1 MKNESDLSPTQ
12 FNATIVQ
19 GLGAGAKDLESG
31 TIAEKAK
38 NKVKRESNFL
48 SVLEA
53 ALDAAMVEMA
63 NAMTEMDDTELDEL
77 SMASDDDLSFVDS
90 NVAIED
96 DLFDDIGSGLS
107 DFDGDESE
115 VLSQDELIS
124 SIEGGGDDT
133 SFLDDNDDEIRF
145 ESIEDLKNYNKD
157 KSDDDEDDDE
167 DKKSKKSDDD
177 DKDDKEDK
185 DDKKSKSEKT
195 RTRR

>member
-1 MKNESDLSPTQ
+1 MKKESDLSPTQ

-19 GLGAGAKDLESG
+19 GLGAGSKDLDNG
-31 TIAEKAK
+31 TIAEK
-38 NKVKRESNFL
+38 KVKRESNFL
-48 SVLEA
+48 AVLEA

-63 NAMTEMDDTELDEL
+63 NAMTEMDDDELDELDEL

-90 NVAIED
+90 NVSIED

-107 DFDGDESE
+107 DFTGDESE
-115 VLSQDELIS
+115 VLSQDELVS
-124 SIEGGGDDT
+124 SIEGGSDDT
-133 SFLDDNDDEIRF
+133 SFLDDDDDEIRF

-157 KSDDDEDDDE
+157 KSDDDEEND

-177 DKDDKEDK
+177 EKDDKEDK
-185 DDKKSKSEKT
+185 DDKKSKSEKS